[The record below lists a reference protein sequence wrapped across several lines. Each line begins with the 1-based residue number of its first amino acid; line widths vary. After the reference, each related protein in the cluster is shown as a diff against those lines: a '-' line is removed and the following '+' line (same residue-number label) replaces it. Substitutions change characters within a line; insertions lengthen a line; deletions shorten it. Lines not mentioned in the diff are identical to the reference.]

1 MNKQKESKLDEAF
14 RGEFGNTNLYPD
26 SLAAAPTQFE
36 NIFTSHEIKINLNRA
51 FGGQFIGNA
60 ISALSQ
66 TVPDDVVIHSLHGY
80 FINAGEFIPS
90 TIKIIPRRSGKS
102 FETRSCTITQKD
114 KVIFTALASFQ
125 KPEVSFSYQYSF
137 RENIPK
143 SFISR
148 LGLPIES
155 YEEVNLWGNIER
167 RSIAS
172 DERND
177 LYLYKFLP
185 TVEKDDWRV
194 NTTLLGFMTD
204 IYLHRTVIKNFKDIE
219 RAQLLLPSLDHSIH
233 FHKPRKIYVID
244 SGRILFT
251 SRIFNFEEELLASI
265 TQEMLLRIKN
275 KL

>member
-14 RGEFGNTNLYPD
+14 QGKFGNTSLYPD
-26 SLAAAPTQFE
+26 SLAAAPTQFK
-36 NIFTSHEIKINLNRA
+36 NIYIKINLNRA

-66 TVPDDVVIHSLHGY
+66 TVPDDVVIHSLHGVY
-80 FINAGEFIPS
+80 AFNYKNQPTSFWKVFRNKILHYY
-90 TIKIIPRRSGKS
+90 IKRQ
-102 FETRSCTITQKD
+102 T
-114 KVIFTALASFQ
+114 LASFQ
-125 KPEVSFSYQYSF
+125 KPEVSFSYQFSF
-137 RENIPK
+137 PENIPK

-177 LYLYKFLP
+177 LYLFKFLP

-194 NTTLLGFMTD
+194 NTALLGFMTD
-204 IYLHRTVIKNFKDIE
+204 IYLHRTVIKNYKDIE